1 MKINECA
8 VIDNKVIDELIAE
21 CENKS
26 DNIFITESLSIFMEG
41 QLNILKH
48 IKSQLIPLEP
58 IVRDAYNSGVD
69 NTSYDSFEDCYDI
82 RITAEEYINQT
93 EI

>member
-1 MKINECA
+1 MKINEA
-8 VIDNKVIDELIAE
+8 SVIDNKVIDELIAE

-41 QLNILKH
+41 QLSILKH
-48 IKSQLIPLEP
+48 IKSQIKPLEP
-58 IVRDAYNSGVD
+58 IVRDAYCMGRV
-69 NTSYDSFEDCYDI
+69 DI
-82 RITAEEYINQT
+82 RGLFTNKYINET

>member
-41 QLNILKH
+41 QLSILKH
-48 IKSQLIPLEP
+48 IKSHLKPLEP
-58 IVRDAYNSGVD
+58 IVRDAYTDGMSTDGD
-69 NTSYDSFEDCYDI
+69 W
-82 RITAEEYINQT
+82 EYCSNKYVKET